1 MSVFNS
7 RVMQMESAAALRSEM
22 EKIGSDPRGI
32 EIMIPK
38 GLFLTIKIENVK
50 YAAASIIKQEM
61 LSKGGEAALGECVY
75 FGDERRTAML
85 LMGTKRHYR
94 RLLAKLRIQPLESLT
109 TLAVELK
116 EALDNYDARDRS
128 PLTIGTRDFRWGER
142 TFVMGIINVTP
153 DSFSGDGILSSGVT
167 GGITGGVTGSDAG
180 DKATVGGAAIEAA
193 VAQGLRQVQEGA
205 DILDVGGESTRPG
218 SSPVTAEEEL
228 RRVLPVIR
236 GLVAKTDVPISI
248 DTYKASVAEAALD
261 AGAHL
266 VNDVWALGADPD
278 IAALVADRSVPVIL
292 MHNRSHPKEASVE
305 ARLGGR
311 YLGVEYQDLMAD
323 IIRELRQAVES
334 ALETGIPAHSII
346 VDPGIGF
353 GKTVKQNLHILNHLD
368 ELKVMGYPVLLGASR
383 KSFIGYTLDLP
394 PEERLEGTA
403 ATVAVGIARG
413 ADIVRVHD
421 VREMVRVAKMADAM
435 VRDGC

>member
-1 MSVFNS
+1 MGTFNS
-7 RVMQMESAAALRSEM
+7 RVVRLETAAALRSEM

-32 EIMIPK
+32 EIMVPK

-50 YAAASIIKQEM
+50 YAAASVIKQEM
-61 LSKGGEAALGECVY
+61 LAKGGEAALGECIY
-75 FGDERRTAML
+75 FGDERRTDIL
-85 LMGTKRHYR
+85 LMGTKRHFR
-94 RLLAKLRIQPLESLT
+94 RLLSKLRIQPLKSLT

-116 EALDNYDARDRS
+116 EALDNDEAKNRS
-128 PLTIGTRDFRWGER
+128 HLTIGTTDFRWGER

-153 DSFSGDGILSSGVT
+153 DSFSGDGILSPGDT
-167 GGITGGVTGSDAG
+167 GGEASNE
-180 DKATVGGAAIEAA
+180 ATVGGATIDAA
-193 VAQGLRQVQEGA
+193 VAQGLRQIQEGA

-236 GLVAKTDVPISI
+236 RLAAETDVPISI
-248 DTYKASVAEAALD
+248 DTYKAFVAEAALD

-278 IAALVADRSVPVIL
+278 IAALVADRGVPVIL
-292 MHNRSHPKEASVE
+292 MHNRSRPKEASVE

-334 ALETGIPAHSII
+334 ALEAGIPAKMIPVPRQLSA
-346 VDPGIGF
+346 DC
-353 GKTVKQNLHILNHLD
+353 N
-368 ELKVMGYPVLLGASR
+368 MGMEA
-383 KSFIGYTLDLP
+383 P
-394 PEERLEGTA
+394 P
-403 ATVAVGIARG
+403 
-413 ADIVRVHD
+413 
-421 VREMVRVAKMADAM
+421 
-435 VRDGC
+435 

>member
-1 MSVFNS
+1 MSAFNS
-7 RVMQMESAAALRSEM
+7 RVVRLETAAALRSEM

-32 EIMIPK
+32 EIMEPK
-38 GLFLTIKIENVK
+38 GLFLTIKIEDVK

-61 LSKGGEAALGECVY
+61 LAKGGEAALGECIY
-75 FGDERRTAML
+75 FGDERRTDML

-116 EALDNYDARDRS
+116 EALENYEARDRS
-128 PLTIGTRDFRWGER
+128 HLTIGARDFRWGER

-153 DSFSGDGILSSGVT
+153 DSFSGDGILSSGVAA
-167 GGITGGVTGSDAG
+167 GVTDGDAG
-180 DKATVGGAAIEAA
+180 DEATIDAA
-193 VAQGLRQVQEGA
+193 VAQGLRQVKEGA

-228 RRVLPVIR
+228 QRVLPVIR
-236 GLVAKTDVPISI
+236 RLAAATDVPISI

-278 IAALVADRSVPVIL
+278 IAALVADRGVPVIL
-292 MHNRSHPKEASVE
+292 MHNRSRPKEASVE

-311 YLGVEYQDLMAD
+311 YLGGEYQDLMAD

-334 ALETGIPAHSII
+334 ALEAGIPANNII

-353 GKTVKQNLHILNHLD
+353 GKTVKQNLHLLNHLD
-368 ELKVMGYPVLLGASR
+368 ELEVMGYPILLGPSR

-403 ATVAVGIARG
+403 ATVALGIARG

>member
-1 MSVFNS
+1 MSAFNS
-7 RVMQMESAAALRSEM
+7 RVVRLETAAALRSEM
-22 EKIGSDPRGI
+22 KKIGSDPRGI
-32 EIMIPK
+32 EIMVPK
-38 GLFLTIKIENVK
+38 GLFLTIKIEDVK

-61 LSKGGEAALGECVY
+61 LAKGGEAALGECIY
-75 FGDERRTAML
+75 FGDERRTDML

-116 EALDNYDARDRS
+116 EALENYEARDRS
-128 PLTIGTRDFRWGER
+128 HLTIGARDFRWGER

-153 DSFSGDGILSSGVT
+153 DSFSGDGILSSGVAA
-167 GGITGGVTGSDAG
+167 GVTDGDAG
-180 DKATVGGAAIEAA
+180 DEATIDAA
-193 VAQGLRQVQEGA
+193 VAQGLRQVKEGA

-236 GLVAKTDVPISI
+236 RLAATTDVPISI

-278 IAALVADRSVPVIL
+278 IAALVADRGVPVIL
-292 MHNRSHPKEASVE
+292 MHNRSRPKEASVE

-311 YLGVEYQDLMAD
+311 YLGGEYQDLMAD

-334 ALETGIPAHSII
+334 ALEAGIPANNII

-353 GKTVKQNLHILNHLD
+353 GKTVKQNLHLLNHLD
-368 ELKVMGYPVLLGASR
+368 ELEVMGYPILLGPSR

-403 ATVAVGIARG
+403 ATVALGIARG

>member
-1 MSVFNS
+1 MSAFNS
-7 RVMQMESAAALRSEM
+7 RVVRLETAAALRSEM

-32 EIMIPK
+32 EIMVPK

-61 LSKGGEAALGECVY
+61 LSKGGEAALGECIY
-75 FGDERRTAML
+75 FGDERRTDIL

-94 RLLAKLRIQPLESLT
+94 RLLAKLRMQPLVSLS

-116 EALDNYDARDRS
+116 EALDNYEARDRS
-128 PLTIGTRDFRWGER
+128 HLTIGARDFHWGER

-153 DSFSGDGILSSGVT
+153 DSFSGDGILSPGVT
-167 GGITGGVTGSDAG
+167 SGDAG
-180 DKATVGGAAIEAA
+180 DESTIDAA
-193 VAQGLRQVQEGA
+193 VAQGLRQVKEGA

-228 RRVLPVIR
+228 QRVLPVIR
-236 GLVAKTDVPISI
+236 RLAAKTDVPISI

-278 IAALVADRSVPVIL
+278 IAALIADRGVPVIL
-292 MHNRSHPKEASVE
+292 MHNRSRPKEASIE

-334 ALETGIPAHSII
+334 ALEAGIPAHIFS
-346 VDPGIGF
+346 
-353 GKTVKQNLHILNHLD
+353 TT
-368 ELKVMGYPVLLGASR
+368 ST
-383 KSFIGYTLDLP
+383 S
-394 PEERLEGTA
+394 
-403 ATVAVGIARG
+403 
-413 ADIVRVHD
+413 
-421 VREMVRVAKMADAM
+421 
-435 VRDGC
+435 

>member
-1 MSVFNS
+1 MSAFNS
-7 RVMQMESAAALRSEM
+7 RVVRLETAAALRSEM

-32 EIMIPK
+32 EIMVPK

-61 LSKGGEAALGECVY
+61 LSKGGEAALGECIY
-75 FGDERRTAML
+75 FGDERRTDIL

-94 RLLAKLRIQPLESLT
+94 RLLAKLRMQPLVSLS

-116 EALDNYDARDRS
+116 EALDNYGARDRS
-128 PLTIGTRDFRWGER
+128 HLTIGARDFHWGER

-153 DSFSGDGILSSGVT
+153 DSFSGDGILSPGVT
-167 GGITGGVTGSDAG
+167 SGDAG
-180 DKATVGGAAIEAA
+180 DESTIDAA
-193 VAQGLRQVQEGA
+193 VAQGLRQVKEGA

-228 RRVLPVIR
+228 QRVLPVIR
-236 GLVAKTDVPISI
+236 RLAAKTDVPISI

-266 VNDVWALGADPD
+266 V
-278 IAALVADRSVPVIL
+278 
-292 MHNRSHPKEASVE
+292 

-334 ALETGIPAHSII
+334 ALEAGIPAHYII

-353 GKTVKQNLHILNHLD
+353 GKTVNQNLHLLNHLD
-368 ELKVMGYPVLLGASR
+368 ELRVMGYPILLGPSR

-403 ATVAVGIARG
+403 ATVALGIARG
-413 ADIVRVHD
+413 ADIMRVHD

-435 VRDGC
+435 VRGGC

>member
-1 MSVFNS
+1 MSAFNS
-7 RVMQMESAAALRSEM
+7 RVVRLETAAALRSEM

-32 EIMIPK
+32 EIMVPK
-38 GLFLTIKIENVK
+38 GLFLTIKIENMK

-61 LSKGGEAALGECVY
+61 LSKGGEAALGECIY
-75 FGDERRTAML
+75 FGDERWTDIL

-116 EALDNYDARDRS
+116 EALDNYEAKDRS
-128 PLTIGTRDFRWGER
+128 HLTIGTTNFRWGER

-153 DSFSGDGILSSGVT
+153 DSFSGDGILSSGVA
-167 GGITGGVTGSDAG
+167 GAVAG
-180 DKATVGGAAIEAA
+180 DEATVGGATIDAA

-228 RRVLPVIR
+228 RRVLPVISR
-236 GLVAKTDVPISI
+236 LAAETDVPISI

-261 AGAHL
+261 AGAHM

-278 IAALVADRSVPVIL
+278 IAALAADRGVPVIL
-292 MHNRSHPKEASVE
+292 MHNRSRPKEASVE
-305 ARLGGR
+305 VRLGGR
-311 YLGVEYQDLMAD
+311 YLGVAYQDLMAD

-334 ALETGIPAHSII
+334 AMEAGIPAHNII

-353 GKTVKQNLHILNHLD
+353 GKTVKQNLHLLNHLD
-368 ELKVMGYPVLLGASR
+368 ELKVMGYPILLGPSR

-403 ATVAVGIARG
+403 TTVALGIARG

-421 VREMVRVAKMADAM
+421 VREMVRVAKMTDAM
-435 VRDGC
+435 VQEI

>member
-1 MSVFNS
+1 MSAFNS
-7 RVMQMESAAALRSEM
+7 RVVRLETAAALRSEM

-32 EIMIPK
+32 EIMEPK
-38 GLFLTIKIENVK
+38 GLFLTIKIEDVK

-61 LSKGGEAALGECVY
+61 LAKGGEAALGECIY
-75 FGDERRTAML
+75 FGDERRTDML

-116 EALDNYDARDRS
+116 EALENYEARDRS
-128 PLTIGTRDFRWGER
+128 HLTIGARDFRWGER

-153 DSFSGDGILSSGVT
+153 DSFSGDGILSSGVAA
-167 GGITGGVTGSDAG
+167 GVTDGDAG
-180 DKATVGGAAIEAA
+180 DEATIDAA
-193 VAQGLRQVQEGA
+193 VAQGLRQVKEGA

-228 RRVLPVIR
+228 QRVLPVIR
-236 GLVAKTDVPISI
+236 RLAATTDVPISI

-278 IAALVADRSVPVIL
+278 IAALVADRGVPVIL
-292 MHNRSHPKEASVE
+292 MHNRSRPKEASVE

-311 YLGVEYQDLMAD
+311 YLGGEYQDLMAD

-334 ALETGIPAHSII
+334 ALEAGIPANNII

-353 GKTVKQNLHILNHLD
+353 GKTVKQNLHLLNHLD
-368 ELKVMGYPVLLGASR
+368 ELEVMGYPILLGPSR

-403 ATVAVGIARG
+403 ATVALGIARG

-421 VREMVRVAKMADAM
+421 VREMVRVAK
-435 VRDGC
+435 

>member
-1 MSVFNS
+1 MSAFNS
-7 RVMQMESAAALRSEM
+7 RVVRLETAAALRSEM

-32 EIMIPK
+32 EIMVPK

-61 LSKGGEAALGECVY
+61 LSKGGEAALGECIY
-75 FGDERRTAML
+75 FGDERRTDIL

-94 RLLAKLRIQPLESLT
+94 RLLAKLRMQPLVSLS

-116 EALDNYDARDRS
+116 EALDNYEARDRS
-128 PLTIGTRDFRWGER
+128 HLTIGARDFHWGER

-153 DSFSGDGILSSGVT
+153 DSFSGDGILSPGVT
-167 GGITGGVTGSDAG
+167 SGDAG
-180 DKATVGGAAIEAA
+180 DESTIDAA
-193 VAQGLRQVQEGA
+193 VAQGLRQVKEGA

-228 RRVLPVIR
+228 QRVLPVIR
-236 GLVAKTDVPISI
+236 RLAAKTDVPISI

-278 IAALVADRSVPVIL
+278 IAALIADRGVPVIL
-292 MHNRSHPKEASVE
+292 MHNRSRPKEASIE

-334 ALETGIPAHSII
+334 ALEAGIPAHYII

-353 GKTVKQNLHILNHLD
+353 GKTVNQNLHLLNHLD
-368 ELKVMGYPVLLGASR
+368 ELRVMGYPILLGPSR

-403 ATVAVGIARG
+403 ATVALGIARG
-413 ADIVRVHD
+413 ADIMRVHD

-435 VRDGC
+435 VRGGC

>member
-1 MSVFNS
+1 MSAFNS
-7 RVMQMESAAALRSEM
+7 RVVRLETAAALRSEM

-32 EIMIPK
+32 EIMVPK

-61 LSKGGEAALGECVY
+61 LSKGGEAALGECIY
-75 FGDERRTAML
+75 FGDERRTDIL

-94 RLLAKLRIQPLESLT
+94 RLLAKLRMQPLVSLS

-116 EALDNYDARDRS
+116 EALHNYGARDRS
-128 PLTIGTRDFRWGER
+128 HLTIGARDFHWGER

-153 DSFSGDGILSSGVT
+153 DSFSGDGILSPGVASG
-167 GGITGGVTGSDAG
+167 DAG
-180 DKATVGGAAIEAA
+180 DESTIDAA
-193 VAQGLRQVQEGA
+193 VAQGLRQVKEGA

-228 RRVLPVIR
+228 QRVLPVIR
-236 GLVAKTDVPISI
+236 RLAAKTDVPISI

-278 IAALVADRSVPVIL
+278 IAALIADRGVPVIL
-292 MHNRSHPKEASVE
+292 MHNRSRPKEASIE

-334 ALETGIPAHSII
+334 ALEAGIPAHDII

-353 GKTVKQNLHILNHLD
+353 GKTVKQNLHLLNHLD
-368 ELKVMGYPVLLGASR
+368 ELEVMGYPILLGPSR

-403 ATVAVGIARG
+403 ATVALGIARG
-413 ADIVRVHD
+413 ADIMRVHD
-421 VREMVRVAKMADAM
+421 VREMVRVAKMADSM

>member
-1 MSVFNS
+1 MSAFNS
-7 RVMQMESAAALRSEM
+7 RVVRLETATALRSEM

-32 EIMIPK
+32 EIMVPK

-61 LSKGGEAALGECVY
+61 LSKGGEAALGECIY
-75 FGDERRTAML
+75 FGDERRTDIL

-109 TLAVELK
+109 TLASELK
-116 EALDNYDARDRS
+116 EALDNYEARDRS
-128 PLTIGTRDFRWGER
+128 PLTIGARDFRWGER

-153 DSFSGDGILSSGVT
+153 DSFSGDGVLSSGVT
-167 GGITGGVTGSDAG
+167 GGVTGDDATI
-180 DKATVGGAAIEAA
+180 DTA
-193 VAQGLRQVQEGA
+193 VAQGLRQVKEGA

-228 RRVLPVIR
+228 QRVLPVIR
-236 GLVAKTDVPISI
+236 RLAAATDVPISI

-266 VNDVWALGADPD
+266 VNDVWALGANPG
-278 IAALVADRSVPVIL
+278 IAALVADRGVPVIL
-292 MHNRSHPKEASVE
+292 MHNRSRPKEASVRD
-305 ARLGGR
+305 RLGGR

-323 IIRELRQAVES
+323 ILRELRQAVES
-334 ALETGIPAHSII
+334 ALEAGIPAHNII

-353 GKTVKQNLHILNHLD
+353 GKTVKQNLHLLNHLD
-368 ELKVMGYPVLLGASR
+368 ELKVMGYPILLGPSR
-383 KSFIGYTLDLP
+383 KSFIGYTLDRP

-403 ATVAVGIARG
+403 ATVALGIARG